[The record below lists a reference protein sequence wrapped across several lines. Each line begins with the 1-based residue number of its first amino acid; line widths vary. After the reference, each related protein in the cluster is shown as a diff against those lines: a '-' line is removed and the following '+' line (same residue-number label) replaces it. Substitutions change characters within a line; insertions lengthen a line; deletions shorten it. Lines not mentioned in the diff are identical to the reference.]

1 MNNVNKKIIIG
12 IVIGVVIVIQLIPK
26 VLDVN
31 IIVKQY
37 LKENEISS
45 YKVYKIDDY
54 KSINYKK
61 RNPTITQKDIDQFIK
76 EDLEAREESVEVKD
90 RDYVKKGDVVS
101 VTYAVYMNGKRVN
114 YVNDDAFMVG
124 KGKYNSQIEKNVIGK
139 RKNQKIVFD
148 IRVPK
153 DDYNKSFA
161 GKVETVKL
169 YIKSISI
176 VKTYEFNTEFV
187 SKFYG
192 LDTLDEYYEYVKKEL
207 ESKNTYESKSIERKE
222 ILSKL
227 SKCFKYNLSK
237 EEIAKY
243 SVNIIEE
250 YSEMASV
257 YNKTLDKYREENLD
271 MTEDEFMNRC
281 YNEGKERIEQYIAI
295 GVVSQLENISVVKNE
310 ENIEALMNGLI
321 DKTITVL
328 KTNYLE

>member
-1 MNNVNKKIIIG
+1 MNKKIILG
-12 IVIGVVIVIQLIPK
+12 IVIVLVIIIQLIPK
-26 VLDVN
+26 VLDLN
-31 IIVKQY
+31 IIVKEY

-54 KSINYKK
+54 KSINYTK
-61 RNPTITQKDIDQFIK
+61 RKPIISQKDIDQYIK
-76 EDLEAREESVEVKD
+76 EDLEAREENVEVKD
-90 RDYVKKGDVVS
+90 RNYVKKGDVVS
-101 VTYAVYMNGKRVN
+101 VTYTVYLNGKRVN
-114 YVNDDAFMVG
+114 YVKDDAFMVG
-124 KGKYNSQIEKNVIGK
+124 KGKYNLQIENNVIGK
-139 RKNQKIVFD
+139 KKNEKIVFD
-148 IRVPK
+148 IQVPQ
-153 DDYNKSFA
+153 DDHNKNFA
-161 GKVETVKL
+161 GKAETVKL
-169 YIKSISI
+169 RIKSISI

-192 LDTLDEYYEYVKKEL
+192 LNTLDEYYEYVKKEL
-207 ESKNTYESKSIERKE
+207 ESKKTYESNSIERKE

-243 SVNIIEE
+243 SVNLIKE
-250 YSEMASV
+250 YSEIASV
-257 YNKTLDKYREENLD
+257 YNKTLDEYREQNLG

-310 ENIEALMNGLI
+310 ENTEASIDELI

-328 KTNYLE
+328 KTDYLE